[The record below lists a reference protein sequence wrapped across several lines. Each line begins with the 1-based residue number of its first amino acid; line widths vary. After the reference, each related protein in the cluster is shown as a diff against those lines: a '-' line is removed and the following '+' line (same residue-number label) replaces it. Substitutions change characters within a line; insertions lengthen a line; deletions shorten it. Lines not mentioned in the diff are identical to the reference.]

1 MAQKNKHHHHSCC
14 GCIHDLG
21 KLNMARRTF
30 LAAVGGTAIT
40 ANAVLSASADSS
52 SAGSAMEYL
61 NKPIASAKKKPLVV
75 QPIFTYHLYKRQEQA
90 SWRPWGGFHTKEDVQ
105 NECQRIE
112 KELAEMKKNAE
123 FPLEILPL
131 LAVSN
136 PAEAKQAREANADVS
151 LIYGATWEL
160 DPVFADNKQHIVF
173 VRHRSGPAYL
183 WYEIVSPRFLRKTVD
198 ELGEPRLAPQD
209 VVVDEYADV
218 LWRLRSLFALKNSVG
233 CKVVCIG
240 GPSGWGAGGQKAP
253 ERTKE
258 KFKMELINY
267 PYAELDKRINSAL
280 NDSKLREQAKK
291 WTKEY
296 LNLPNTSMETDMPFL
311 ENAFILTEIFEQIM
325 NEHDAPAITINEC
338 MTTIIPKS
346 KTTACMTLSLI
357 NDRGAMAF
365 CESDFAV
372 IPSGVLLYYLCS
384 KPVFLQD
391 PTYPHHGVVTI
402 AHCTAPRKM
411 DGKNLEPVRIL
422 THYES
427 DYGAAPKVDMRIG
440 ETVTVIDPDFE
451 FKKWIGFRGKVQ
463 ANPFLD
469 ICRSQTDIEIEGDC
483 NRLANDMVGF
493 HWMMCYGDYLKET
506 GYALRKL
513 GIGWYNLTY
522 DRTLEA

>member
-1 MAQKNKHHHHSCC
+1 MKKDSTHHHSCC

-30 LAAVGGTAIT
+30 LAAVGGTAVG
-40 ANAVLSASADSS
+40 AGALLSASADTS
-52 SAGSAMEYL
+52 SAKLAMEYL

-75 QPIFTYHLYKRQEQA
+75 QPVFTYHLYERHEQT

-112 KELAEMKKNAE
+112 KELAEMKQKAE

-131 LAVSN
+131 MAVSSS
-136 PAEAKQAREANADVS
+136 AEAKQAREASADVTI
-151 LIYGATWEL
+151 IYGGTWEI
-160 DPVFADNKQHIVF
+160 DPVFSENKHHIVF

-209 VVVDEYADV
+209 VVVDEYDDV
-218 LWRLRSLFALKNSVG
+218 LWRLRSLYALKNAVG
-233 CKVVCIG
+233 CKIVCIG
-240 GPSGWGAGGQKAP
+240 GPSGWGVGGQKAP

-258 KFKMELINY
+258 KFKMELIDY
-267 PYAELDKRINSAL
+267 PYSELEKRINSAF
-280 NDSKLREQAKK
+280 NDAKLCEQAKL
-291 WTKEY
+291 WTKQY
-296 LNLPNTSMETDMPFL
+296 LNLPNTSMETDIPFL

-325 NEHDAPAITINEC
+325 SEFDAPAITVNNC

-357 NDRGAMAF
+357 NDRGSMAF

-427 DYGAAPKVDMRIG
+427 DYGAAPKVDMKVG

-493 HWMMCYGDYLKET
+493 HWMMSYGDYLKET

-513 GIGWYNLTY
+513 GIGWYNLTH
-522 DRTLEA
+522 DRTVEA